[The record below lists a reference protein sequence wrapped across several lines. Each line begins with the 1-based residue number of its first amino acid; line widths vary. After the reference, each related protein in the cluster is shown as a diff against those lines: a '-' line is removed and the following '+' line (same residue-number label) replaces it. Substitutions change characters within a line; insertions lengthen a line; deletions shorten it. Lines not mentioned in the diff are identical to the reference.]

1 MLWTLR
7 DLVALD
13 SSAPPPPRTE
23 NTEQVGHSLRSDG
36 YHEWNIVP
44 TERQEPPKSP
54 GHSHFGADE
63 DRVGVGGLF
72 QRNVE

>member
-7 DLVALD
+7 DLGALD

-23 NTEQVGHSLRSDG
+23 NTEQVGHSLWSDG